1 MRTYEANAQK
11 ISWQGTLQSIQPRTR
26 VWRYL
31 IDNRTHDH
39 LGYNLF
45 IHGENDEG
53 KTDFCVAVSESQLFK
68 GAFQIG
74 DVIQGTAWIKQYPER
89 EFADYY
95 RAGALKVLQK
105 ASLPLESIRPWVG
118 QPPVLSV
125 YEERGARML
134 SQSLWQGKCFTCY
147 WAAMANV
154 EIQWDFDRNIKKYRF
169 EAFCYGPKSCKNYK
183 MGRPRTV
190 PYKNRPSAQDNGWMD
205 DLCTENRAD
214 DE

>member
-1 MRTYEANAQK
+1 
-11 ISWQGTLQSIQPRTR
+11 
-26 VWRYL
+26 
-31 IDNRTHDH
+31 
-39 LGYNLF
+39 
-45 IHGENDEG
+45 
-53 KTDFCVAVSESQLFK
+53 
-68 GAFQIG
+68 
-74 DVIQGTAWIKQYPER
+74 
-89 EFADYY
+89 
-95 RAGALKVLQK
+95 
-105 ASLPLESIRPWVG
+105 
-118 QPPVLSV
+118 
-125 YEERGARML
+125 ML

-190 PYKNRPSAQDNGWMD
+190 PYKNRPSAQDTGWMD